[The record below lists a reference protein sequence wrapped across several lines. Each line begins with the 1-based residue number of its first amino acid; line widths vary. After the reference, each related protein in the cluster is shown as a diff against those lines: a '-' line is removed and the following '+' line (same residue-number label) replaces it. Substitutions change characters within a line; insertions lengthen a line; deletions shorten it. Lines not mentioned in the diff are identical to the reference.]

1 MTSDRGRHRQKAGRS
16 RRIITW
22 SVVGALTLVVA
33 WAGVSFA
40 GTYRNSPGEPTNVV
54 VATWMRDNHM
64 GSVVAQLE
72 NLYYRYVDT
81 PQVGG
86 TPTVSADVSAEDD
99 AGADDSDVTA
109 PSLAAAAFAAVAPSP
124 EATLAPSSGANVM
137 PTGESVPVLLTP
149 ARTVRDP
156 SAAPFPTPASPSPLA
171 STLATRAHLDPP
183 PPIMSPVKTPQPMEG
198 EWQPVASRVD
208 GIPAV
213 YVTRVRADNVHTS
226 FYASVMWID
235 TLLTRAMLVPGR
247 EEPGGPNPY
256 DGALP
261 KDLWPDVL
269 ANINGAFRLD
279 DTLGGY
285 YYKGDTVKPLVNGK
299 AAAVID
305 KDGSIRIGK
314 WGRDFSMTKDVDVVR
329 QNLDLI
335 VDKGVSQVSNGADH
349 VIWGATT
356 DKESLAWR
364 AALGQRADGSLVY
377 VGAPYLSAEGLA
389 DVLVGAGVKRAMVL
403 DMNDYWTAGFY
414 FRHKKDGQPLCRYL
428 DPAIQG
434 PSDRFLHPYK
444 RDSFQFLARDGSG
457 A

>member
-1 MTSDRGRHRQKAGRS
+1 MSADRPSPGRHRQQRGIV
-16 RRIITW
+16 RRVVTW
-22 SVVGALTLVVA
+22 SVIGVLLLGSA
-33 WAGVSFA
+33 WAGVTFYA
-40 GTYRNSPGEPTNVV
+40 TYREADGEPTPVI

-64 GSVVAQLE
+64 GALVAQLE
-72 NLYYRYVDT
+72 NVYYRYIDT
-81 PQVGG
+81 PEVGG
-86 TPTVSADVSAEDD
+86 IPTVSADLSAEND
-99 AGADDSDVTA
+99 AGADDSDIQPVDPGPPTV
-109 PSLAAAAFAAVAPSP
+109 PIAAAAD
-124 EATLAPSSGANVM
+124 SS
-137 PTGESVPVLLTP
+137 PVLLGP
-149 ARTVRDP
+149 AN
-156 SAAPFPTPASPSPLA
+156 PSPRPSIA
-171 STLATRAHLDPP
+171 PMPKPSPYVAPPRPHLSPP
-183 PPIMSPVKTPQPMEG
+183 PTISSPVTTPQPREG

-213 YVTRVRADNVHTS
+213 YVTRVRADDVHTS
-226 FYASVMWID
+226 YYASVMWID
-235 TLLTRAMLVPGR
+235 TLLTKAMLVQGR

-261 KDLWPDVL
+261 KSLWPDVL

-285 YYKGDTVKPLVNGK
+285 YYQGETVKPLVDGK
-299 AAAVID
+299 AAAVIY
-305 KDGSIRIGK
+305 KDGSIQIGK
-314 WGRDFSMTKDVDVVR
+314 WGRDLKMSKDVEVVR

-364 AALGQRADGSLVY
+364 AALGQRPDGSIVY

-434 PSDRFLHPYK
+434 PCDRFLLPYK
-444 RDSFQFLARDGSG
+444 RDSFHFLARSLSG
-457 A
+457 T